1 MSLNTNRHNAHK
13 LLMKLIFCPTFN
25 LKNRGIKHRLDFY
38 PRVSDQYAHTEQTQK
53 LQRSPLITI
62 FNLARFQQFYRVSNP
77 RVATIDNLIRL
88 NSSVFN
94 LNFPFGIASFYY

>member
-25 LKNRGIKHRLDFY
+25 LKNREIKHRLDFY

-62 FNLARFQQFYRVSNP
+62 FNLSQISA
-77 RVATIDNLIRL
+77 IL
-88 NSSVFN
+88 SSVKS
-94 LNFPFGIASFYY
+94 ASGHHRQFDKTEQFCV